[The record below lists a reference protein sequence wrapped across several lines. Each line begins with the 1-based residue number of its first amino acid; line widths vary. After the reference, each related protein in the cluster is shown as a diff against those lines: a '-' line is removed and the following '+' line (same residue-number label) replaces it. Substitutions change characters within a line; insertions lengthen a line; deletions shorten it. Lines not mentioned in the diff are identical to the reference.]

1 MLIKAALLGIVG
13 LALTGCGQVQ
23 AGYVG
28 VKVHN
33 LGSDSGVVAE
43 EIGVGYEWLGMGT
56 DMYLFPTF
64 EQNYVWTADRQEGS
78 PNNESFSFQDSDGLD
93 INADIGIS
101 YQITPDRASDLF
113 ETYRLGIEEITDQR
127 IRNIVRDALNNAAS
141 NVNAA
146 YIYGSGRVEIMD
158 TVEAAV
164 RDRLAPQGIVVN
176 DIYWIGSLRLPPQ
189 VQRAIEMKV
198 EADQE
203 AAQRENQIATAEA
216 QAQIE
221 IAEANGRAQ
230 SVLLVARADAEA
242 RVLSATAEAEALRI
256 QGAAIDENPDI
267 LMLNA
272 IEKWDGALSQYNSSG
287 EGGGLPF
294 FMHMT
299 RESN

>member
-1 MLIKAALLGIVG
+1 MMKKFVQGAIVG
-13 LALTGCGQVQ
+13 LSLLSLAACGQVH

-33 LGSDSGVVAE
+33 LGSDSGVQAE

-64 EQNYVWTADRQEGS
+64 EQNYVWTAAIDEGS

-101 YQITPDRASDLF
+101 YQIIPDRASDLF

-127 IRNIVRDALNNAAS
+127 IRNIVRDALNNSAS
-141 NVNAA
+141 AHNAA
-146 YIYGSGRVEIMD
+146 YIYGAGRVDIMED
-158 TVEAAV
+158 VEEAV
-164 RDRLAPQGIVVN
+164 RERLAPQGIQVN

-203 AAQRENQIATAEA
+203 AAQRENQIATATA

-221 IAEANGRAQ
+221 IAEATGRAQ
-230 SVLLVARADAEA
+230 ARILE
-242 RVLSATAEAEALRI
+242 ATAEADALRI
-256 QGAAIDENPDI
+256 QGAALRENPDI

-272 IEKWDGALSQYNSSG
+272 IEKWDGALSQYSSSG
-287 EGGGLPF
+287 GESSGLPF
-294 FMHMT
+294 FM
-299 RESN
+299 RPVQ